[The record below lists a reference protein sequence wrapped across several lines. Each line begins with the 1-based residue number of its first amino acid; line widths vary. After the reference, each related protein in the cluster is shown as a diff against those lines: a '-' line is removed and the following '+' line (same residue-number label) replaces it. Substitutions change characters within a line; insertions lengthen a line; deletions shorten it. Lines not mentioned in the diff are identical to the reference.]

1 MEETKKIVKCL
12 FDLNCSEKLLIED
25 LLQLNSLNHNE
36 ENLNQLIQIWNKII
50 DESLKNR
57 QDMAIN
63 INRTVTE
70 PLKKIQIAFNEFKS
84 AIKRYEQ
91 LSVNCNRYSQ
101 KLLEYQRCDRTSNVI
116 VKQKRTENMLKQAQT
131 DLETIKKTLEREL
144 SMFLQKRI
152 EYFQP
157 SLAAFICSGILYS
170 GNNFSAMNQSE
181 LIFSNSKTER
191 LEKQNELFKEI
202 DNLSII
208 SS

>member
-1 MEETKKIVKCL
+1 MIE
-12 FDLNCSEKLLIED
+12 NLLSI
-25 LLQLNSLNHNE
+25 NSLNHNE
-36 ENLNQLIQIWNKII
+36 ENLNQLIEIWNKIMN
-50 DESLKNR
+50 ESLKNR

-63 INRTVTE
+63 INRTMTE

-91 LSVNCNRYSQ
+91 LIVNCNRHSQ
-101 KLLEYQRCDRTSNVI
+101 KLQEYQRCDRTSNVI
-116 VKQKRTENMLKQAQT
+116 VKQKRSETMLKQAQT
-131 DLETIKKTLEREL
+131 DLDTIKKTLEREL

-170 GNNFSAMNQSE
+170 GNNFSTINESE
-181 LIFSNSKTER
+181 LTFPNSKTE
-191 LEKQNELFKEI
+191 LLSKQNQLFKDI